1 MKAIMRVFT
10 IFVVLLGAAPGVAPA
25 ADDRMATGSHT
36 VCNLDEVRA
45 PGFYG

>member
-25 ADDRMATGSHT
+25 ADDRVATGSQ
-36 VCNLDEVRA
+36 VVSNLDAVRA